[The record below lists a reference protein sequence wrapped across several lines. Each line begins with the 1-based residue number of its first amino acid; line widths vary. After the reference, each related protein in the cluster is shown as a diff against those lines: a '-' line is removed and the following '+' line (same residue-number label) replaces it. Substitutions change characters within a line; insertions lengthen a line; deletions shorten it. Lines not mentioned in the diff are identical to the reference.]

1 MAAITIALIQELR
14 TRTNAGMMACKKAL
28 AKTNGDMEEAIK
40 VLREN
45 GQAIQVKR
53 ASKEVKQGL
62 IATATAA
69 DGAISL
75 TEVNCETDFVANTD
89 GFKGFVAKAAQKAAE
104 GVEDITAALK
114 DDIGSLIASTG
125 ENMVIRRSERYVLSG
140 TGKIESYIHMGGRI
154 GVLVEIGAE
163 KEETLAKPAFEEYVH
178 DIALQIA
185 GAGARWL
192 DRTQVPAD
200 IVEAE
205 MEVNRKKLEQEQI
218 EKGAKPKPPEILKK
232 IAQGQIGKFYTENC
246 LVDQLFVKNA
256 PGEKTTVTQLTNQ
269 VSKKLGDKLTI
280 RRYARF
286 QLGA

>member
-1 MAAITIALIQELR
+1 MAAITVALIQELR
-14 TRTNAGMMACKKAL
+14 ARTNAGMMDCKKAL
-28 AKTNGDMEEAIK
+28 NQTNGDMEEAIK
-40 VLREN
+40 VLREK

-62 IATATAA
+62 IAIATAA
-69 DGAISL
+69 DGAVAL
-75 TEVNCETDFVANTD
+75 AEVNCETDFVANTD
-89 GFKGFVAKAAQKAAE
+89 GFKGFVAKVADKAAE
-104 GVEDITAALK
+104 GVEDIAAALK

-125 ENMVIRRSERYVLSG
+125 ENMVIRRAARFILNG
-140 TGKIESYIHMGGRI
+140 TGKVESYIHMGGKI

-163 KEETLAKPAFEEYVH
+163 KAETIAAPAFEEYCH

-192 DRTQVPAD
+192 DRAQVPAE
-200 IVEAE
+200 IVDAE
-205 MEVNRKKLEQEQI
+205 MEVNAKKLEQEQI

-246 LVDQLFVKNA
+246 LVDQHFVKNA
-256 PGEKTTVTQLTNQ
+256 PGEKTTITQLTDK
-269 VSKKLGDKLTI
+269 VSKELGDKLSI
-280 RRYARF
+280 RRYVRF